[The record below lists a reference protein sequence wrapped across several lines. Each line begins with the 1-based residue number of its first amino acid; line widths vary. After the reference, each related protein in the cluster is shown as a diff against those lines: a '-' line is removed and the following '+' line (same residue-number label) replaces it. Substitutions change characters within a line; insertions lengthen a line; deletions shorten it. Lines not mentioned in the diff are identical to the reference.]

1 MSNIRHYSSLR
12 FAMFTVY
19 FAVMGGLLVTFFDCE
34 FSKQY
39 PQLLWLFQTSGVVI
53 TVAFFIF
60 EAALDSNLSKLWIAV
75 TAVAGEDD
83 WIVKHRQPWKNILVP
98 LATYAIFFFSLMFWL
113 LAASTYYPCT

>member
-39 PQLLWLFQTSGVVI
+39 PQLLWLFQTSGAVI
-53 TVAFFIF
+53 TAAFFVF

-75 TAVAGEDD
+75 TDVVGKDD
-83 WIVKHRQPWKNILVP
+83 CIVKHRQLWKNILVP
-98 LATYAIFFFSLMFWL
+98 FATYAIFFFSLMFWL
-113 LAASTYYPCT
+113 LAAPIYYPCT